1 MLKARNPASRL
12 HPQVLLFA
20 FQDTYTEELF
30 PGLRLSKQLLKPRA
44 ITLDQFRRL
53 SSKHGRVYYS
63 VSEEKRGGRRV
74 SARVYYR
81 SEFSHLAHV
90 ASGALSQSYPA
101 PAPPPPP
108 FPYPHCLAQCFLR
121 GRPWSATARPTREC
135 HRWRRSPVIRV
146 QYEIL

>member
-53 SSKHGRVYYS
+53 SSKHGKGLLLRLGGEARRAKGECTSLLPFRILTPCSCSEWCPVTI
-63 VSEEKRGGRRV
+63 VSSPGAAFLLPSHTHIASRNVFCGGGLGRQPRDQRG
-74 SARVYYR
+74 
-81 SEFSHLAHV
+81 
-90 ASGALSQSYPA
+90 
-101 PAPPPPP
+101 
-108 FPYPHCLAQCFLR
+108 
-121 GRPWSATARPTREC
+121 SATVGAVPLLF
-135 HRWRRSPVIRV
+135 V
-146 QYEIL
+146 YNMKF